1 MGPSLI
7 PTQVFHLRGGIQI
20 CVKTLTD
27 KTITLEVESSDAI
40 DNVKAKIYD
49 KERIPWNPP

>member
-40 DNVKAKIYD
+40 DNVKAKI
-49 KERIPWNPP
+49 